1 MNLEQQIK
9 SELAQERQQLDGI
22 LSRDEGLFAR
32 LGQTYQ
38 GSMRRW
44 VWLSTLLALIATAAF
59 IYCGYRFYIAT
70 EVGDQIFWAVWFIV
84 GLMVQIAVKL
94 WIFME
99 MNRNSI
105 IREIKR
111 TEYLLLAETYKGPTA
126 NLFDGEANK

>member
-38 GSMRRW
+38 GSMRFW
-44 VWLSTLLALIATAAF
+44 VWFSTLLALIATAAF

-70 EVGDQIFWAVWFIV
+70 EVGAQIFWAVWFIV

-111 TEYLLLAETYKGPTA
+111 TEYLLLERSHKKATE
-126 NLFDGEANK
+126 